1 MAGVLEGMLPLLAEL
16 SRSREVRRSLA
27 SLSEQ
32 AGWSPSYFQ
41 RAFSRLMKESP
52 KQYTLRLQLELAA
65 VRLLTSERS
74 VLEVALESGFESHEG
89 FTRAF
94 RRRFGASPKDFRKQT
109 IDPEEREPYASL
121 VLQLGPCLR
130 LYRVSLNEHS
140 TRIHI
145 MNYDITKQN
154 IPAVHFLCQS
164 ERCAHADVAQTLG
177 KLLPAAFELAMRK
190 GLEMVGP
197 PTAEYMEWGPG
208 MVTLR
213 AGVPVKEGAEGEGA
227 LEVVALPASAAAVTV
242 HTGPY
247 DGLGDAHAAIEQYLE
262 AEGLTKRGAPREVY
276 LTDPGGVP
284 DPKDWKTQVL
294 WPVA

>member
-1 MAGVLEGMLPLLAEL
+1 MVSTLEGMLPLLAEL

-41 RAFSRLMKESP
+41 RAFSRLIKESP

-65 VRLLTSERS
+65 ARLLTSERS
-74 VLEVALESGFESHEG
+74 VLQVALESGFDSHEG

-94 RRRFGASPKDFRKQT
+94 RRRFGASPKDIRKHT
-109 IDPEEREPYASL
+109 IDLEERERFASL

-145 MNYDITKQN
+145 MNYDITKQK
-154 IPAVHFLCQS
+154 ISSVHFLCQS
-164 ERCAHADVAQTLG
+164 ARCSHEQVAQTLG

-190 GLEMVGP
+190 GLDMVGP
-197 PTAEYMEWGPG
+197 PVAEYVEWGPG

-213 AGVPVKEGAEGEGA
+213 AGVPVKEGSEGEGE
-227 LEVVALPASAAAVTV
+227 LKVVVLPASEAAVTV

-247 DGLGDAHAAIEQYLE
+247 DGLGDAHAAIEQYLD
-262 AEGLTKRGAPREVY
+262 AEGLTKSGAPREVY
-276 LTDPGGVP
+276 LTDPGEVP